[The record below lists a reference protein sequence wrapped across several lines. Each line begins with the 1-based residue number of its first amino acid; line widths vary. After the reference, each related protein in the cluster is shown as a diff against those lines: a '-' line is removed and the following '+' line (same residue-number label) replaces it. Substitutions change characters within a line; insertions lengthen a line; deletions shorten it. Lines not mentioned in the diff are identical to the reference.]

1 MSPCRFAN
9 DCPNSGVVLVRIH
22 GVGDRKVCAEHV
34 AWMRDHGMD
43 FRELAD
49 VFVPRWRQG
58 DLRRSMDRA
67 SRIVA

>member
-1 MSPCRFAN
+1 MTCRFAN
-9 DCPNSGVVLVRIH
+9 DCPHTGTVLVRIH
-22 GVGDRKVCAEHV
+22 SVGDRKVCPEHL
-34 AWMRDHGMD
+34 AWMRDQGMD

-58 DLRRSMDRA
+58 DLRRSMDRS